1 MPWVLKRSASES
13 VTWSVRIG
21 SGHRTAPV
29 TDEVG
34 DGLNLPAAPKQVNH
48 ETPLGEECLSSMNAR
63 IPIRALG
70 LLVPLILA
78 PVLARAQVIPSPY
91 RYIDS
96 RQGLGLILG
105 TSSVNPGRFGY
116 GPSGGTVI
124 GVRWGIDFSGPI
136 GLEAVVTGI
145 KGTRDIIDPGHAAG
159 HRHVGTANTLLGT
172 VEGRLRFSLT
182 GNRTWHDLAPFVV
195 MGGGVVFDIDG
206 SQPADSLVAAA
217 SRFNFGRS
225 FIGTMGGGVRW
236 MVSHRLA
243 FRGDALFSLW
253 KLKTPPGFTDPTLGF
268 VSVAKSEWANGYQLT
283 LSTVIRF

>member
-1 MPWVLKRSASES
+1 VLHGASGPERPPNRSS
-13 VTWSVRIG
+13 
-21 SGHRTAPV
+21 P
-29 TDEVG
+29 DEVG
-34 DGLNLPAAPKQVNH
+34 DGFNLPAAPKQVNH
-48 ETPLGEECLSSMNAR
+48 ESPLGEERLSSMNAR

-91 RYIDS
+91 RYIDT
-96 RQGLGLILG
+96 RQGVGLIFG
-105 TSSVNPGRFGY
+105 MSSVSPGRFGY
-116 GPSGGTVI
+116 GPAGGTLV

-136 GLEAVVTGI
+136 GLEALVTGT
-145 KGTRDIIDPGHAAG
+145 KGTRDIIDPTHAAG

-182 GNRTWHDLAPFVV
+182 GDRTWHDLTPFLVT
-195 MGGGVVFDIDG
+195 GGGIVFDLAG
-206 SQPADSLVAAA
+206 SQAADSLVAPA
-217 SRFNFGRS
+217 SRFKFARS

-243 FRGDALFSLW
+243 LRGDAVFSLW
-253 KLKTPPGFTDPTLGF
+253 KIRTPPGFTDPTLGF
-268 VSVAKSEWANGYQLT
+268 VSVAKSEWANGYQVS